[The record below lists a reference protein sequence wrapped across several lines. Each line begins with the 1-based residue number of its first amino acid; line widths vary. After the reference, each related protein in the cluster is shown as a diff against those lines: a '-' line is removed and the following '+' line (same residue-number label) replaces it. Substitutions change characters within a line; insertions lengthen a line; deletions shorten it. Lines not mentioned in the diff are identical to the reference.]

1 MTKIPPAPNRRPTP
15 MSRRKLLRALS
26 LATVSVSGALPFA
39 LQARAQEAGLITGSV
54 CLVQPE
60 LAEGPFHLDD
70 TPRRSDIREGR
81 QGVPLALRLQVVTA
95 DCGAIPGALVEV
107 WHCDAAGV
115 YSGVSGQGGTFLR
128 GLQETGPDGVAAF
141 ATIYPGWYPGRTPH
155 IHYKVQLEDGRVLTS
170 QMFFPDS
177 VSAAIYEVEPAYAR
191 RGAQDTANAQDG
203 IASAAGERAVA
214 AITGDMAAPEAALVV
229 GVAAG

>member
-1 MTKIPPAPNRRPTP
+1 MTQITPAQNRQPTP

-54 CLVQPE
+54 CLVQPA
-60 LAEGPFHLDD
+60 LAEGPFHLDGI
-70 TPRRSDIREGR
+70 PRRGDIREDR
-81 QGVPLALRLQVVTA
+81 QGVPLSLRLQVVTA
-95 DCGAIPGALVEV
+95 DCGAIPGARVEV

-115 YSGVSGQGGTFLR
+115 YSGVSGQAGTFLR

-155 IHYKVQLEDGRVLTS
+155 IHYKVHLDDNRVLTS
-170 QMFFPDS
+170 QLFFPDS
-177 VSAAIYEVEPAYAR
+177 VSAAIYSMDPAYAR
-191 RGAQDTANAQDG
+191 RGAQDTGNAQDG
-203 IASAAGERAVA
+203 IARTAGERAVA
-214 AITGDMAAPEAALVV
+214 AITGDMSAPEAALVV